1 MIGIIGAESPR
12 SGDVKPAYLALL
24 LLTATAFAV
33 DCKDDPKVVAACF
46 VVHGRMYNS
55 SGGSLARIWRIG
67 TQRILGVTGPHN
79 LPSNVEP
86 LMTDFDHEVVADF
99 LVCPYQKDRPGE
111 MRMVC
116 VQSATH
122 VVQRPASFN
131 KENR

>member
-1 MIGIIGAESPR
+1 M
-12 SGDVKPAYLALL
+12 KPIYLALL
-24 LLTATAFAV
+24 LLTANALAV

-46 VVHGRMYNS
+46 VVRGRMYNS

-67 TQRILGVTGPHN
+67 TQRILGVTGPHR

-122 VVQRPASFN
+122 VVQKPASFN
-131 KENR
+131 NRANWGKPDSD